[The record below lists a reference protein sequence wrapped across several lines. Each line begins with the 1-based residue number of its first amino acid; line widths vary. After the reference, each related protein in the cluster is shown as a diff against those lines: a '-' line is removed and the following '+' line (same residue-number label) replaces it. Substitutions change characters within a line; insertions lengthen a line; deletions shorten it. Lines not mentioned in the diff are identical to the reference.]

1 MSKDTAMKGIPE
13 NMTAEEEFDLVEGFL
28 KAVEFKTDEKNIKN
42 IEIRRN
48 GNFLF
53 SFRVHPLSEAD
64 LQKAKKSATTY
75 MPNPAGKQFPPVEK
89 ATSKVV
95 YNSNVIYLATVEED
109 KKQLW
114 DNKDLQ
120 KKLGAIQGYEL
131 IDAALMAGEKDMI
144 IDVIEQISG
153 YGISYDEGDENGDN
167 KPMSETEFA
176 GN

>member
-1 MSKDTAMKGIPE
+1 MAKDTALKGIPE
-13 NMTAEEEFDLVEGFL
+13 NMTAEAEFDLVEGFL
-28 KAVEFKTDEKNIKN
+28 KAVEFKTDEENIKN

-48 GNFLF
+48 GKHFF

-75 MPNPAGKQFPPVEK
+75 MPNPAGKQFPAIEK

-114 DNKDLQ
+114 DNKELQ
-120 KKLGAIQGYEL
+120 NKLGVMMGYEL
-131 IDAALMAGEKDMI
+131 IDKALMAGEKDMI
-144 IDVIEQISG
+144 IDVIEGISG
-153 YGISYDEGDENGDN
+153 YGISLDPEENGEN
-167 KPMSETEFA
+167 ENISESEFA